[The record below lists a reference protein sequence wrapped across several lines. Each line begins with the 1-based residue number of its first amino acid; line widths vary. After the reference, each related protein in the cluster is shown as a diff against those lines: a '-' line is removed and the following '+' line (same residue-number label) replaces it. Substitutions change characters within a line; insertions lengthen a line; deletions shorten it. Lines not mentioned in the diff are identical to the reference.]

1 MSPTD
6 SGLFSPLAIAGVR
19 LRNRVVISPMCTY
32 SCAGDGIA
40 TDWHLVHLGQFAL
53 GGAAVVCVE
62 ATAVAPGGRITYG
75 DMGIWSSA
83 HASALGRVAAFIK
96 AHGALPAL
104 QIAHAGRKA
113 SMQRPWET
121 NAPIF
126 AQTLRPGEP
135 PWQTVAPSA
144 LAAKEGWPVPAEL
157 SVDDIQS
164 LRRSFVTAAQ
174 RALDAGFEIL
184 EVHAAHGYLLHSF
197 LSPVSNRRTD
207 GYGGGLEGRMRFVLE
222 VVADV
227 RRVWPES
234 KPLFVRISSV
244 DADGSPEGWQLADS
258 IVLAKALRQRGVD
271 VVDCSSGGLSGLAT
285 AAIGVQPLGF
295 RIPYAKAIR
304 QATDMLTMTVGLV
317 LKPDQADAAVRSG
330 SADLVGIGREA
341 LYDPFWA
348 LHAARELG
356 VDPDFQGWPEP
367 YGWWL
372 VRRQALLRRIRQA

>member
-1 MSPTD
+1 MSTI
-6 SGLFSPLAIAGVR
+6 SAGLFSPLAIAGVT
-19 LRNRVVISPMCTY
+19 LRNRVVI
-32 SCAGDGIA
+32 
-40 TDWHLVHLGQFAL
+40 
-53 GGAAVVCVE
+53 
-62 ATAVAPGGRITYG
+62 
-75 DMGIWSSA
+75 
-83 HASALGRVAAFIK
+83 
-96 AHGALPAL
+96 
-104 QIAHAGRKA
+104 
-113 SMQRPWET
+113 
-121 NAPIF
+121 
-126 AQTLRPGEP
+126 
-135 PWQTVAPSA
+135 
-144 LAAKEGWPVPAEL
+144 
-157 SVDDIQS
+157 
-164 LRRSFVTAAQ
+164 
-174 RALDAGFEIL
+174 
-184 EVHAAHGYLLHSF
+184 LLHSF
-197 LSPVSNRRTD
+197 LSPISNRRTD

-295 RIPYAKAIR
+295 RTPYARAIR
-304 QATDMLTMTVGLV
+304 HATDMLTMTVGLV
-317 LKPDQADAAVRSG
+317 LNPDQADAAVRSG

-356 VDPDFQGWPEP
+356 EDPDFHGWPEP

-372 VRRQALLRRIRQA
+372 VRRQALLRQIRQA